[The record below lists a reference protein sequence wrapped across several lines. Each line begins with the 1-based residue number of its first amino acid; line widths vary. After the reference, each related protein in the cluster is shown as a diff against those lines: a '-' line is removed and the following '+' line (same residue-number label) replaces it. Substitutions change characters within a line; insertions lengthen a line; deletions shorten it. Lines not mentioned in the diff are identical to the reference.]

1 MTIGVSYELFWHLNP
16 TKLKPFYTAFENQ
29 RKMRDE
35 ENWLYWGTY
44 GLSAFQTVISHFG
57 AGLSGKKSDAKYI
70 EKPIYQQIV
79 NKKEELTEEE
89 KIEQT
94 KQLFM
99 QLQIMGAN
107 HKSTQKNVK

>member
-1 MTIGVSYELFWHLNP
+1 MTIDVPYELFWHLNP
-16 TKLKPFYTAFENQ
+16 TKLKPFQIAFDNK
-29 RKMRDE
+29 RRMRDE

-44 GLSAFQTVISHFG
+44 GMSALSVVLANAFSKNSQ
-57 AGLSGKKSDAKYI
+57 AKYV

-79 NKKEELTEEE
+79 NKKEKLTEEE

-99 QLQIMGAN
+99 QLQVMQSN
-107 HKSTQKNVK
+107 HKDKKNGDK